1 MTTENTNKQARF
13 KRILLKISGEA
24 LLGEKEFGIDS
35 KILNRLALEIKEII
49 DAGIE
54 IAIVVGAGNLFRGA
68 ELAQNSGMERVTGDH
83 MGMLA
88 TVMNSLALQDAI
100 EKVGVPVRVMSAIPI
115 EQVCEKYI
123 RRRATRHMEKSR
135 VVICAA
141 GTGNP
146 FFSTDTAASLRA
158 IELNTDVMLKATK
171 VDGIYDSDPKKNPN
185 AKRYKA
191 LTYDEVISQNLQV
204 MDTTAIVMCRDNQK
218 PLLVFNMLKE
228 REIINVLFDKTVG
241 TIVS

>member
-1 MTTENTNKQARF
+1 MELRNKKPRF

-24 LLGEKEFGIDS
+24 LLGDKEFGIDS

-49 DAGIE
+49 DHGVE
-54 IAIVVGAGNLFRGA
+54 VSIVVGAGNLFRGA

-100 EKVGVPVRVMSAIPI
+100 EKVGVLVRVMSAIPI

-123 RRRATRHMEKSR
+123 RRRAVRHMEKAR

-158 IELNTDVMLKATK
+158 IELNTDVMMKATK
-171 VDGIYDSDPKKNPN
+171 VDGIYDSDPEKNPDAIKYN
-185 AKRYKA
+185 QLKYS
-191 LTYDEVISQNLQV
+191 DVIAQDLQV
-204 MDTTAIVMCRDNQK
+204 MDTTAIVMCRDNNK

-228 REIINVLFDKTVG
+228 REIINVLFDDSIGTTVC
-241 TIVS
+241 